1 LHDFGQIGTVIPMS
15 SWAESEDE
23 PIARERARYLE
34 RTTQLDRKQSL
45 TLAIKELGY
54 SHHGV
59 AAAIDSTKGTV
70 ASRLDTIE
78 DIYGTDAVM
87 PKCYGDPRY
96 GYEDE
101 RGDLT
106 PLSQQPSKGPIEVKK
121 PRRRVV
127 LNDGTGTT
135 PGPHAVEQ
143 YYRTWTNNGRICRD
157 GKIALSLA
165 AYDEQIVA
173 RLQSLEWNQHHC
185 TYDPDY
191 QFVAHTES
199 RGAWT
204 FDNDAETRAKIGDT
218 GIYIPDD
225 NLPVVAHTVPRRE
238 DTDPFVCPNESC
250 DAHEAHADKDL
261 QAYPRLSGP
270 GVEIV
275 AESDVVTHICLN
287 CRTLIIPVAVGVVD
301 ENENGNGEDGHEHEN
316 DNIITEVM
324 QP

>member
-1 LHDFGQIGTVIPMS
+1 MG

-34 RTTQLDRKQSL
+34 RTTQLNRKQSL
-45 TLAIKELGY
+45 TLAVKELGY

-59 AAAIDSTKGTV
+59 AAAIESTKGTV
-70 ASRLDTIE
+70 SSRLDTIE
-78 DIYGTDAVM
+78 DIYGTEAVM

-106 PLSQQPSKGPIEVKK
+106 PLSEQPSKGPIEVRKE
-121 PRRRVV
+121 RRRVV
-127 LNDGTGTT
+127 LNGDTT
-135 PGPHAVEQ
+135 PGPHAIEK

-165 AYDEQIVA
+165 SYDEQIVD
-173 RLQSLEWNQHHC
+173 RLQSLEWEQHHC

-191 QFVAHTES
+191 QFIANTQS

-204 FDNDAETRAKIGDT
+204 FDDSTQTRAAVIEAGV
-218 GIYIPDD
+218 YIPDD

-261 QAYPRLSGP
+261 QAYPRLDGA
-270 GVEIV
+270 GIEIA

-287 CRTLIIPVAVGVVD
+287 CRTLIIPVPVGVLD
-301 ENENGNGEDGHEHEN
+301 ENENGTDNGGHEHEN
-316 DNIITEVM
+316 DDIITEVM